1 MGAPWSVAPAD
12 MRPPRSL
19 DSSIRLHREMDEST
33 DLTALSGDEIN
44 GQIPTLAWRYQ
55 LAFHWLVSD
64 DAQRE
69 NRSKKLGPLRFASPG
84 Y

>member
-1 MGAPWSVAPAD
+1 MGGS
-12 MRPPRSL
+12 RQSG
-19 DSSIRLHREMDEST
+19 HRRYRNHTEAQ
-33 DLTALSGDEIN
+33 LTRRRGEIN
-44 GQIPTLAWRYQ
+44 GGLIGQTLGGYQ

-69 NRSKKLGPLRFASPG
+69 NRSKKFVPLRFASPG